1 MYWHNYISNIDI
13 KWVSKYQVHC
23 SDDKVVHWEYWEE
36 NSRSELTDLLNA
48 IFNKHSVW

>member
-23 SDDKVVHWEYWEE
+23 SDDKVVHLEYWEE

-48 IFNKHSVW
+48 IFNMHSVW